1 MARAWFKYVILA
13 VVLFVAQVAFAQQV
27 EYVVRADT
35 VSTQI
40 HFRWDKHY
48 LDTLYLGNNLA
59 FRRIARCLDS
69 IGLRRVS
76 QVNIVS
82 QSSPEGTL
90 FYNERLSG
98 RRAATMR
105 RYMLGHY
112 PVLEDVLVVDP
123 DGESWGQLRKYVA
136 GDTHLSAKDR
146 EFIVSL
152 IDNEGLSLD
161 DKEMILSKSPFYRYL
176 YRTYYPVIRN
186 SRIQIISKDSIQ
198 KVIVPQVPV
207 GFVAAAPSVS
217 KANVYSP
224 EPAGTHFVAPF
235 QRDCK

>member
-112 PVLEDVLVVDP
+112 PVLEDVLVVDLM
-123 DGESWGQLRKYVA
+123 G
-136 GDTHLSAKDR
+136 
-146 EFIVSL
+146 
-152 IDNEGLSLD
+152 
-161 DKEMILSKSPFYRYL
+161 
-176 YRTYYPVIRN
+176 
-186 SRIQIISKDSIQ
+186 SRGGS
-198 KVIVPQVPV
+198 
-207 GFVAAAPSVS
+207 
-217 KANVYSP
+217 
-224 EPAGTHFVAPF
+224 
-235 QRDCK
+235 

>member
-1 MARAWFKYVILA
+1 M
-13 VVLFVAQVAFAQQV
+13 
-27 EYVVRADT
+27 
-35 VSTQI
+35 
-40 HFRWDKHY
+40 
-48 LDTLYLGNNLA
+48 
-59 FRRIARCLDS
+59 
-69 IGLRRVS
+69 
-76 QVNIVS
+76 
-82 QSSPEGTL
+82 
-90 FYNERLSG
+90 
-98 RRAATMR
+98 
-105 RYMLGHY
+105 
-112 PVLEDVLVVDP
+112 
-123 DGESWGQLRKYVA
+123 
-136 GDTHLSAKDR
+136 SAKDR

-198 KVIVPQVPV
+198 KVIVTQVPV